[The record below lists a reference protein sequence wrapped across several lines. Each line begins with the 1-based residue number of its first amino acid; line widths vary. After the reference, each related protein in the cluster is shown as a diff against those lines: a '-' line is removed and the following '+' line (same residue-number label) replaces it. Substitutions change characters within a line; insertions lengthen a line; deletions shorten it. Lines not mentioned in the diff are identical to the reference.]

1 MDICNDTQEKVAR
14 GEPRGD
20 AEALHA
26 SRCASCAQVVAD
38 ASLLEAALAA
48 LAPGGVPAGF
58 ADRVMVEVATLEIA
72 ATEPAR
78 WFERRWVQIALA
90 HAGAAFTVLNVT
102 RLLVR
107 VLIPEIALGA
117 TP

>member
-1 MDICNDTQEKVAR
+1 MEICNDTQEKVAR
-14 GEPRGD
+14 GEPLDPG
-20 AEALHA
+20 EATHA
-26 SRCASCAQVVAD
+26 SRCAGCAQVVAE
-38 ASLLEAALAA
+38 ATLLEATLAA

-58 ADRVMVEVATLEIA
+58 AERVMAEVAALEVAIPGA
-72 ATEPAR
+72 AR

-90 HAGAAFTVLNVT
+90 HAGAAFTMLNVA

-107 VLIPEIALGA
+107 ILIPEIALGA